1 MVDITIKERKMC
13 TRRLIEMGR
22 LVAKAKLDHL
32 PTNILLGSLLCL
44 KKYSSIASK
53 CLRSLDYNR

>member
-1 MVDITIKERKMC
+1 MVDITIKEHKMC

-32 PTNILLGSLLCL
+32 PTNILLGSFVH
-44 KKYSSIASK
+44 
-53 CLRSLDYNR
+53 